1 MGAGASTSRGLV
13 EEQEV
18 RVGPITVRP
27 SDAVDI
33 TSLEGAREEVR
44 RLREKLHS
52 FRFDPALPYTKTSWF
67 GQFSTGPES
76 LGGVEVGGVPR
87 TGLRWRADGDPYVD
101 PTTNRVIVFW
111 DASDHTVGRMR
122 LRLHKARAIDQ
133 YGRPDDAEGMYVEVG
148 APVMTMRSLRK
159 QLKPVDLHAET
170 PREGEDEDED
180 EDEEG
185 REGGEAGGAGEGGE
199 DTGEGGVRESEGGK
213 ESKEQKGSNGEG
225 DEGGKGGDFGV
236 EDEETKDHRKHSR
249 RSWVQ
254 GAAVGSAGT
263 STECLGGGGGDGGD
277 VGIGGGGGGG
287 GAKGAK
293 VEKGAGR
300 RLTDV
305 HGDELKG
312 DDDPDHVELEE
323 GRGMY
328 VWETPEVSGAGERE
342 GDVCMG
348 DARGNR
354 LGVRMEEM
362 RGRCVCHG
370 MVGRGR
376 TGERHP
382 LCERESCVCLCVEQ
396 CYAYTPVMPWN
407 V

>member
-1 MGAGASTSRGLV
+1 M

-76 LGGVEVGGVPR
+76 LGGVEVGSVPR

-101 PTTNRVIVFW
+101 QTTNRVIVFW

-148 APVMTMRSLRK
+148 EPVMTMRSLRK

-170 PREGEDEDED
+170 PREGEEN

-185 REGGEAGGAGEGGE
+185 REAGEAGEGGE
-199 DTGEGGVRESEGGK
+199 DTGEGGARESEGDNG
-213 ESKEQKGSNGEG
+213 SKEQKGTNGEG
-225 DEGGKGGDFGV
+225 DEGGEGGVGGDFGV
-236 EDEETKDHRKHSR
+236 EDEETNDHRKHSR

-254 GAAVGSAGT
+254 GAAGGAAPGGAAGT
-263 STECLGGGGGDGGD
+263 TTESKGGGGGDGGN
-277 VGIGGGGGGG
+277 GGGGGG

-293 VEKGAGR
+293 GAKGEKGAGR

-328 VWETPEVSGAGERE
+328 VWETPEVKE
-342 GDVCMG
+342 
-348 DARGNR
+348 
-354 LGVRMEEM
+354 
-362 RGRCVCHG
+362 
-370 MVGRGR
+370 
-376 TGERHP
+376 
-382 LCERESCVCLCVEQ
+382 
-396 CYAYTPVMPWN
+396 
-407 V
+407 